1 MNARSLLASLTAT
14 PRLTSVFGIDLRT
27 LALFRVALAAVLLVD
42 LLRHFGDL
50 SALYTDFG
58 VMPRAWMM
66 QYDTPWRL
74 SLYFINGTAGV
85 TGTLLAV
92 QCLAATALL
101 FGWRTRGAAIVSFL
115 MWGWLCNRN
124 PMVLIGGDILMVCLL
139 FWACFLPIAARWSF
153 DAALSSLPPPRRNA
167 HLSWASAGL
176 MLQVLSTYFYSAFL
190 KSGVEWRPDYT
201 AVYYALSLD
210 RYATPLGTWLL
221 QFPSLLEVLTFY
233 VWWLELLG
241 PPLILAAPLLGLRLG
256 QGLRFL
262 LLMAFAS
269 LHVGFFL
276 CLELGH
282 FPFVS
287 LASLTVYLGGWFW
300 DWRAQQP
307 QAQRAITIYYDQDC
321 GFCLR
326 TSLLIRTLLGLQAAT
341 VLPAQP
347 HPRAKALLEAHWSWV
362 VIDHEDRAHLKWS
375 AFVALLR
382 VSPLFAWLYR
392 PLSANLLKPVGDAA
406 YDVVGR
412 NRGGVA
418 KLSSGLLAVRAV
430 RFDLGASW
438 QKLAAAALLLI
449 GLWNLSTIH
458 AVPASVQRLLSP
470 GFQLLRIDQLW
481 NMFAPYPLKDDGW
494 IVVEGTLANGK
505 IINVLKPAIP
515 VSFDKPYQLSQTHE
529 NLRWHT
535 YLGRLTENE
544 FAPHRLWFGKYLCR
558 SWNADKLVENR
569 DQRLLRFK
577 LHFIVER
584 TPPPGQVAQ
593 TERQVLW
600 QHECFQTREPA
611 ADPKA
616 SEIRTGNPPEAA
628 P

>member
-1 MNARSLLASLTAT
+1 MNARALLASLTAT
-14 PRLTSVFGIDLRT
+14 PRLGAVFGIDLRT
-27 LALFRVALAAVLLVD
+27 LALFRAALAAVLLFD

-58 VMPRAWMM
+58 VMPRSWVM

-74 SLYFINGTAGV
+74 SLYFINGSVGI
-85 TGTLLAV
+85 TGLLLAV
-92 QCLAATALL
+92 QCLAAAALL
-101 FGWRTRGAAIVSFL
+101 LGWRTRAAAIVSFL

-124 PMVLIGGDILMVCLL
+124 PMVLIGGDILMACLL
-139 FWACFLPIAARWSF
+139 FWACFLPVAARWSI
-153 DAALSSLPPPRRNA
+153 DAAVSSLPPPPRNA
-167 HLSWASAGL
+167 HLSWASTGL
-176 MLQVLSTYFYSAFL
+176 MLQVMSTYFYSAFL

-210 RYATPLGTWLL
+210 RYATPLGQWLL
-221 QFPSLLEVLTFY
+221 EFPSLLEVLTFY

-241 PPLILAAPLLGLRLG
+241 PPLILMAPLLGLRLG

-262 LLMAFAS
+262 LLLAFAS

-300 DWRAQQP
+300 DWRARQAL
-307 QAQRAITIYYDQDC
+307 AQRAVTIYYDQDC

-326 TSLLIRTLLGLQAAT
+326 TSLLISTLLGLQAAA

-347 HPRAKALLEAHWSWV
+347 HPRAKALLEANWSWV
-362 VIDHEDRAHLKWS
+362 VIDDQGRAHLKWS

-382 VSPLFAWLYR
+382 ISPVFGWLHR
-392 PLSANLLKPVGDAA
+392 PLSANVLKPVGDAV
-406 YDVVGR
+406 YDAVGR
-412 NRGGVA
+412 NRGRFA
-418 KLSSGLLAVRAV
+418 QLSSALLAARPV
-430 RFDLGASW
+430 RFELGAEG
-438 QKLAAAALLLI
+438 QKLAALSLALI
-449 GLWNLSTIH
+449 GLWNLSTIK
-458 AVPASVQRLLSP
+458 ALPVSVQRVLTP

-481 NMFAPYPLKDDGW
+481 NMFAPHPLKDDGW
-494 IVVEGTLANGK
+494 MVVEGTLADGRML
-505 IINVLKPAIP
+505 NVLKPGQ
-515 VSFDKPYQLSQTHE
+515 SLGFDKPHQLSQTHE

-535 YLGRLTENE
+535 YLGRLSEKE
-544 FAPHRLWFGKYLCR
+544 FAPQRLWFGKYLCR
-558 SWNADKLVENR
+558 NWNADKLVENR

-577 LHFIVER
+577 MHYIFER
-584 TPPPGQVAQ
+584 TPPPGQQAQ
-593 TERQVLW
+593 TERQLLW
-600 QHECFQTREPA
+600 QHECFSMREPA

-616 SEIRTGNPPEAA
+616 SEITTGKPPKAA